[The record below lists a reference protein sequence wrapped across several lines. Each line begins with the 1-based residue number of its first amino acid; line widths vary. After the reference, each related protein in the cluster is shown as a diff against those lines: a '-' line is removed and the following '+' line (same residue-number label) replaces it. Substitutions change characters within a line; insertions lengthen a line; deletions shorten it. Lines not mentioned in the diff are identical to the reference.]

1 MDAPTFIGARRV
13 APNTTTFRGF
23 YPLGPMGI
31 LPANA
36 HLIHAKEPVLVDTSG
51 VALREP
57 FLNALAEEID
67 PADLKW
73 IFLSHTDL
81 DHVGNLEQVMEM
93 APQAKVVI
101 AGLGSAKLSLRESF
115 DMSRIHVLEAGER
128 LNLGDRELV
137 AIKPPIYDAPETIGF
152 FDTKTRVLFSAD
164 AFGALME
171 APHEELA
178 AVPEQQLRDGMAIW
192 SGVDAPWL
200 GIVDKQAFG
209 HLLSDIQRLDP
220 SAIISGHLPVA
231 SPDMTSTLLGNIMA
245 AVSGGRIAAPDR
257 ETVEGIMAAADA
269 EYA

>member
-1 MDAPTFIGARRV
+1 MDAPTFIGACKV
-13 APNTTTFRGF
+13 APDTTTFRGF
-23 YPLGPMGI
+23 YPLGPLGI

-36 HLIHAKEPVLVDTSG
+36 HLIHAREPILVDTSG
-51 VALREP
+51 VALRGP
-57 FLNALAEEID
+57 FLEALGDEID

-81 DHVGNLEQVMEM
+81 DHVGNLEQVMEL
-93 APQAKVVI
+93 APEAKVVI
-101 AGLGSAKLSLRESF
+101 AGLGAAKLQLRESF
-115 DMSRIHVLEAGER
+115 DMSRVHVLEAGQR
-128 LNLGDRELV
+128 LDLGDRELV

-164 AFGALME
+164 AFGALLD

-178 AVPEQQLRDGMAIW
+178 EVPEQQLRDGMAVW

-200 GIVDKQAFG
+200 GMIDRQAFG
-209 HLLSDIQRLDP
+209 HLLGDIERLDP
-220 SAIISGHLPVA
+220 SAIISGHLPA
-231 SPDMTSTLLGNIMA
+231 ALPRMTSRLLGNIMA

-257 ETVEGIMAAADA
+257 EAVESIMARADA